1 MHCADFE
8 ELILDSFDQPLPESA
23 AARLRGHLSQC
34 GACRRFHEAQKALD
48 TALSANIEAPE
59 LPLEFKQRVLRRVD
73 GTLVEPRVSFLPE
86 ILDFVGIAGVAAAA
100 GCLYRYL
107 PEFSLPEGLPWG
119 FESYALWALAG
130 LCGAAGIWAA
140 FRADSRREV

>member
-1 MHCADFE
+1 MRCADFE

-48 TALSANIEAPE
+48 TALSANIEAPG
-59 LPLEFKQRVLRRVD
+59 LPAGFKQRVLGRIDATR
-73 GTLVEPRVSFLPE
+73 VEPRVSFLPE

-100 GCLYRYL
+100 GCLYHYL
-107 PEFSLPEGLPWG
+107 PEFHVPEALPAG
-119 FESYALWALAG
+119 FEIYAVWALAG
-130 LCGAAGIWAA
+130 LWGAAGIWAA